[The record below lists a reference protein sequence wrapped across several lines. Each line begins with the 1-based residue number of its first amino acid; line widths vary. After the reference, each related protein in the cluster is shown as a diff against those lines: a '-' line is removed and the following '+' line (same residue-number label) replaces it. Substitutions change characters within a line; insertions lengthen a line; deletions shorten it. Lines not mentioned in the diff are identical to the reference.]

1 MSRETDAGRG
11 DPVLDLDLSPERRAA
26 VVRELCDALS
36 GACPGARG
44 EPRGSLA
51 AGTADPYSD
60 IDLLWDVPDERFAG
74 CLAEVGD
81 VLGRVRPV
89 SAVRVDPDYRLCDR
103 RRLLFVHF
111 ADLPLFWRLDLDVRA
126 RSVAGDETYGSDA
139 VAAPGDDWS
148 AAASALA
155 NAVAAIKAVRR
166 GRHGD
171 ARGLLERGLAR
182 VDALEALDALD
193 APGVGAAVS
202 GDWRRDVTR
211 LASAA
216 ADAEPAQ
223 ADHAARVTAL
233 ARALLGP

>member
-1 MSRETDAGRG
+1 MSRETETGRG
-11 DPVLDLDLSPERRAA
+11 GPPPDLDLSPERRAA

-36 GACPGARG
+36 GACPGARV

-74 CLAEVGD
+74 CLAEVAD
-81 VLGRVRPV
+81 VLGRVRPL

-126 RSVAGDETYGSDA
+126 RSVAGDETYGADA
-139 VAAPGDDWS
+139 LAAPGGDWS
-148 AAASALA
+148 AAAGALA

-171 ARGLLERGLAR
+171 AGGLLERGLAR
-182 VDALEALDALD
+182 VDAAKASAGH
-193 APGVGAAVS
+193 APGAGPVVS
-202 GDWRRDVTR
+202 GHWCTDVTR

-223 ADHAARVTAL
+223 AEHAARVTAL